1 MAGPRVGIVTD
12 TVSDVPDDI
21 ARDLGITIV
30 PAVIKFGDE
39 EVKDRV
45 EMDIKTFLTR
55 LTVTKEPVRTS
66 QPSPGEFVEAFRE
79 AARDRTAVVSVQP
92 SSKLSGTYQSACIAR
107 DIVAQEGCRVEVVDT
122 RNGSMAQGWAVIEA
136 ARAALAGLPLE
147 DVVEKVKDVSRKVKT
162 FLTLDTL
169 TYLQRNGRLGRV
181 QALLGSLLQLK
192 PILTVRDGEFALA
205 DAAVGTSQVMSRLIL
220 CIRRSVAEGGR
231 VALAVVH
238 VSAREKAEQ
247 LRDELSRLYDV
258 VESLIT
264 ETGPAIAANVGP
276 GGFGAMLYEVD

>member
-1 MAGPRVGIVTD
+1 MAGPRVRVVTD

-21 ARDLGITIV
+21 ARDLGITLI
-30 PAVIKFGDE
+30 PMVIRFGDE
-39 EVKDRV
+39 QVRDRV
-45 EMDIKTFLTR
+45 EMDIKTFLAR
-55 LTVTKEPVRTS
+55 LAATKEPVRTS
-66 QPSPGEFVEAFRE
+66 QPSPGEFIEAFRK
-79 AARDRTAVVSVQP
+79 AARGGATVVSIQP
-92 SSKLSGTYQSACIAR
+92 SMKFSGAYQTACIAR

-122 RNGSMAQGWAVIEA
+122 RNASMAQGWAVIEA
-136 ARAALAGLPLE
+136 ARAALAGLPVE
-147 DVVEKVKDVSRKVKT
+147 DVVERVKDVSRKVKT

-169 TYLQRNGRLGRV
+169 AYLQRNGRLGRV
-181 QALLGSLLQLK
+181 QALLGALLQLK
-192 PILTVRDGEFALA
+192 PILTVRDGELGLA
-205 DAAVGTSQVMSRLIL
+205 DAAVGASQVMSRLVL
-220 CIRRSVAEGGR
+220 SIRRSISEGAR

-247 LRDELSRLYDV
+247 LRDELGRLYDV